1 MELSWF
7 TLWPPLARVLFIL
20 TSLTIILCGLYL
32 AAPWI
37 NQVLLAMLLSI
48 MLDPLISWLEKK
60 RIPRILS
67 TLLVIILMLMVVI
80 FTIIKLTV
88 LTPDL
93 MQLSRQA
100 PLLLAA
106 RLEQLTL
113 AFARLDI
120 GITPDQLLAFIDA
133 GAVVRLVTTFLTQ
146 IPGVISWWIMV
157 FLMLLFMLYEL
168 PLLKRTLQ
176 QRVAGKHQAFYLA
189 LQEGIQSVI
198 VYARVKT
205 LTSLLGA
212 LIVGTSAQLMGLKF
226 AFFWGVLMFVFNYV
240 PVLGSFLAA
249 IPPVI
254 QSYILFDLQIALAVA
269 GFFMVLNLC
278 LSSVIE
284 PLLIGK
290 RLNMALTS
298 QLLAFLFWQALLG
311 ITGAILAIPLTYLI
325 KKVLLAGYP
334 QQQDQESTLT
344 Q

>member
-1 MELSWF
+1 MGLSWF
-7 TLWPPLARVLFIL
+7 TLWPPLARVLFVL
-20 TSLTIILCGLYL
+20 ASLTIILSGLYL
-32 AAPWI
+32 AAPFI

-48 MLDPLISWLEKK
+48 MLDPLISWLEK
-60 RIPRILS
+60 RHIPRILS
-67 TLLVIILMLMVVI
+67 TLLVITLMLLIVI

-93 MQLSRQA
+93 MQLSRQT

-120 GITPDQLLAFIDA
+120 GITPDQLLTFIDA
-133 GAVVRLVTTFLTQ
+133 GAVVRMVTAVLAQ

-168 PLLKRTLQ
+168 PLLKRTQ
-176 QRVAGKHQAFYLA
+176 QRRVTGKHQALYLA

-212 LIVGTSAQLMGLKF
+212 LIVGTGAQLLGLKF

-240 PVLGSFLAA
+240 PVLGSFMAA

-254 QSYILFDLQIALAVA
+254 QSYILFDLQVALAVA
-269 GFFMVLNLC
+269 GFFMVLNLG

-290 RLNMALTS
+290 RLDMALTS

-325 KKVLLAGYP
+325 KKVLLASSP
-334 QQQDQESTLT
+334 QQQDPESELT
-344 Q
+344 P

>member
-1 MELSWF
+1 MGLSWF

-20 TSLTIILCGLYL
+20 ACLTIILTGLYL
-32 AAPWI
+32 AAPLI
-37 NQVLLAMLLSI
+37 NQVLLAMLLAI
-48 MLDPLISWLEKK
+48 MLDPLITRLENK
-60 RIPRILS
+60 RIPRIVS
-67 TLLVIILMLMVVI
+67 SLLVIMLMLLIMVV
-80 FTIIKLTV
+80 TILKLTV

-100 PLLLAA
+100 PVLLAA

-120 GITPDQLLAFIDA
+120 GMTPDQLLTFVDA
-133 GAVVRLVTTFLTQ
+133 GAIVRIVTAFLTQ

-157 FLMLLFMLYEL
+157 FLMLLFMLYEM
-168 PLLKRTLQ
+168 PLLKAAMQ
-176 QRVAGKHQAFYLA
+176 QRVKGKHQAFYLA

-205 LTSLLGA
+205 LTSILGG
-212 LIVGTSAQLMGLKF
+212 LIVGVGAHLIGLKF
-226 AFFWGVLMFVFNYV
+226 AFFWGVLMFIFNYV

-254 QSYILFDLQIALAVA
+254 QSYIMFDLQIALAVA
-269 GFFMVLNLC
+269 GFFVVLNLY

-290 RLNMALTS
+290 RLNLALTT

-311 ITGAILAIPLTYLI
+311 ITGGILAIPLTYLI
-325 KKVLLAGYP
+325 KKVLLASYP
-334 QQQDQESTLT
+334 QQDPEAELT